1 MSEEPRKKKRTFVI
15 ATAIILVFVMAPFA
29 FGYGIYDALIHLQ
42 IGTPS
47 LSVSSQGLT
56 FFVTLS
62 IPIKNPS
69 ITPLP
74 TLNAVVE
81 AKLNDHVLFYAES
94 KVLGSLDPGASCVV
108 ELTTCVDVD
117 LPLDLAITLGEY
129 LAGKGITYSLRMSFS
144 VHLLTDVPVYSYEK
158 QGAFKL
164 YG

>member
-1 MSEEPRKKKRTFVI
+1 MSEEPRKNKRTLVI
-15 ATAIILVFVMAPFA
+15 GTALILLFIVVPVSYATSVFV
-29 FGYGIYDALIHLQ
+29 ALQSLQ

-47 LSVSSQGLT
+47 LSVSLQGLT

-69 ITPLP
+69 VVPIP
-74 TLNAVVE
+74 TFNAVVE
-81 AKLNDHVLFYAES
+81 ARLNEHVLFYAES
-94 KVLGSLDPGASCVV
+94 KVIGSLDPGASCVV
-108 ELTTCVDVD
+108 ELTTCVDID

-129 LAGKGITYSLRMSFS
+129 LLGKSITYSLRMSFS